1 MADAAGPAADL
12 LPPKFQAWFAGRG
25 WSPRAHQLEMVA
37 KGRAGRDALLIAP
50 TGGGKTLAGFLPSLI
65 EIMQRPPA
73 NTPPATS
80 TTDVAGSSLGKF
92 DRPVG
97 RSRGL
102 HTLYISPLKALAV
115 DVERNLNA
123 PIAEMGLSIVAE
135 SRTGDTG
142 IARRQRQRVK
152 PPDILLTTPEQ
163 LALLCAWEGARLYF
177 EDLRCVILDE
187 IHTLHASK
195 RGDLLA
201 LDLARLQVL
210 APSMRRVGLSAT
222 VDDPE
227 VIKAWMASH
236 REVDVTTA
244 PSLSS
249 PPRSEREKVG
259 RGPAAAGDL
268 PGVVD
273 QGPAAG
279 PRPTAGVTQPA
290 LSLPSPSPASPGGE
304 EVRLHGPSSIDLV
317 RGPAGAEPIVE
328 LLLSEGRVPWTGHT
342 AQHAMAEVYDVI
354 RRSRIALVFVNTRF
368 QAEFAFQELWRLNDD
383 GLPIALHHGSLAA
396 EQRRKVEAAMARGQ
410 LRAVVCTSTLDLGI
424 DWGDVDLVIQL
435 ASPKG
440 ASRMVQRIGRANHR
454 LDEPSRALFV
464 PANRFEMLECQ
475 AAREAIAE
483 NKLDGDP
490 PRVGALDVLAQHVM
504 GCAVSE
510 PFDMLELYDEV
521 RSAGPYR
528 DLSWEDFEAV
538 VDFVSTGGYAL
549 KTYDRFRRIV
559 QGPDGRWRVRNL
571 QIAQRH
577 RLNVGTIVTA
587 AMLSVR
593 IATRRGQGGRKIGE
607 IEEGMLEM
615 LDPGDTFIFAGQV
628 WALVGITNLDVLVSP
643 AAHKDPKMPSW
654 GSSKFAL
661 STYLAKRV
669 RQLMFDQE
677 HWQVLPLDVREW
689 LEMQRDKS
697 LIVGEDELLL
707 ETFPKGKRH
716 FMVCYPFE
724 GRLAHTTLAML
735 LTRRLER
742 LGVGPLGFV
751 CNDYAMAI
759 WALEPLDGI
768 DFDALFAEDMLGDDL
783 EAWLS
788 ESFMMKR
795 AFKGCAI
802 VSGLIEKRFPG
813 AEQKTGRQITFST
826 DLIYDVLRRHEP
838 DHLLLRCARADA
850 ATGLIDVARLGDM
863 LARIRG
869 RIRHSPLDHLSPFSV
884 PILLE
889 IGKERSPGHA
899 GEIILAEAEDDL
911 IAEATR

>member
-1 MADAAGPAADL
+1 MADATGPDAEL
-12 LPPKFQAWFAGRG
+12 LPPAFRDWFAGRG
-25 WSPRAHQLEMVA
+25 WAARSHQLEMVA

-65 EIMQRPPA
+65 ELSARPPA
-73 NTPPATS
+73 NTP
-80 TTDVAGSSLGKF
+80 
-92 DRPVG
+92 
-97 RSRGL
+97 RGL
-102 HTLYISPLKALAV
+102 HTIYISPLKALAV
-115 DVERNLNA
+115 DVERNLGA
-123 PIAEMGLSIVAE
+123 PIAEMGLKIVAE

-142 IARRQRQRVK
+142 LARRQRQRIK

-163 LALLCAWEGARLYF
+163 LALLCAWEGARRFF

-187 IHTLHASK
+187 IHTLHSSK

-210 APSMRRVGLSAT
+210 APRMRRVGLSAT

-227 VIKAWMASH
+227 VIKAWMGYH
-236 REVDVTTA
+236 QGVEVV
-244 PSLSS
+244 
-249 PPRSEREKVG
+249 
-259 RGPAAAGDL
+259 
-268 PGVVD
+268 
-273 QGPAAG
+273 
-279 PRPTAGVTQPA
+279 
-290 LSLPSPSPASPGGE
+290 LPSPS
-304 EVRLHGPSSIDLV
+304 IDLI
-317 RGPAGAEPIVE
+317 RGPPGAQPIVDM
-328 LLLSEGRVPWTGHT
+328 LLSEGRVPWAGHT
-342 AQHAMAEVYDVI
+342 AKHAMAEVYDVI
-354 RRSRIALVFVNTRF
+354 RNSRIALVFVNTRF
-368 QAEFAFQELWRLNDD
+368 QAEFAFQELWRLNEDS
-383 GLPIALHHGSLAA
+383 LPIALHHGSLAA
-396 EQRRKVEAAMARGQ
+396 EQRRKVEAAMARGE

-510 PFDMLELYDEV
+510 PFDLLELYDEV
-521 RSAGPYR
+521 CSAGPYR
-528 DLSWEDFEAV
+528 DLAWEDFEQV

-559 QGPDGRWRVRNL
+559 KGPDGRWRVRDL
-571 QIAQRH
+571 QTAQRH
-577 RLNVGTIVTA
+577 RLNVGAIVSPA
-587 AMLSVR
+587 VLAVR
-593 IATRRGQGGRKIGE
+593 IAMRGGRGGRKIGE
-607 IEEGMLEM
+607 VVEGMLEM
-615 LDPGDTFIFAGQV
+615 LDPGDTFVFAGQV
-628 WALVGITNLDVLVSP
+628 WELVGVTNLDVLVR
-643 AAHKDPKMPSW
+643 AASHKDPKMPSW
-654 GSSKFAL
+654 GGSKFAL

-669 RQLMFDQE
+669 RQLMFDE
-677 HWQVLPLDVREW
+677 SHWSVLPADVREW
-689 LEMQRDKS
+689 LEAQKDRS
-697 LIVGEDELLL
+697 LIVGEDEMLL
-707 ETFPKGKRH
+707 ETFPRGKRN
-716 FMVCYPFE
+716 FMMVYPFE

-759 WALEPLDGI
+759 WALNPMDSV
-768 DFDALFAEDMLGDDL
+768 DFDELFAEDMLGDDL
-783 EAWLS
+783 ESWLS

-802 VSGLIEKRFPG
+802 ISGLIEKRFPG
-813 AEQKTGRQITFST
+813 QEQKTGRQITFST
-826 DLIYDVLRRHEP
+826 DLIYDVLRRHQP
-838 DHLLLRCARADA
+838 DHLLLRCAREDA
-850 ATGLIDVARLGDM
+850 ATGLVDVARLAGM
-863 LARIRG
+863 LSRIKG
-869 RIRHSPLDHLSPFSV
+869 RIRHAALEHLSPFSV

-889 IGKERSPGHA
+889 IGKERSPGGA
-899 GEIILAEAEDDL
+899 SEMILAEAEDEL
-911 IAEATR
+911 IAEAMV

>member
-1 MADAAGPAADL
+1 MADAAGPAAEL
-12 LPPKFQAWFAGRG
+12 LPPRFRDWFASRG
-25 WSPRAHQLEMVA
+25 WAPRAHQLAMIEKA
-37 KGRAGRDALLIAP
+37 RAGRDALLIAP

-65 EIMQRPPA
+65 ELSERPPA
-73 NTPPATS
+73 NAHP
-80 TTDVAGSSLGKF
+80 
-92 DRPVG
+92 
-97 RSRGL
+97 GL

-115 DVERNLNA
+115 DVERNLMA
-123 PIAEMGLSIVAE
+123 PILQMGLPVTAE

-142 IARRQRQRVK
+142 LARRQRQRVK

-177 EDLRCVILDE
+177 ESLSCVILDE

-201 LDLARLQVL
+201 LDLARLQQV
-210 APSMRRVGLSAT
+210 APGLRRVGLSAT
-222 VDDPE
+222 VDDPA
-227 VIKAWMASH
+227 VIKRWMGRRSN
-236 REVDVTTA
+236 A
-244 PSLSS
+244 PSVS
-249 PPRSEREKVG
+249 
-259 RGPAAAGDL
+259 A
-268 PGVVD
+268 
-273 QGPAAG
+273 Q
-279 PRPTAGVTQPA
+279 PTEGAFNP
-290 LSLPSPSPASPGGE
+290 
-304 EVRLHGPSSIDLV
+304 IDLV
-317 RGPAGAEPIVE
+317 TGPAGAAPIVDV
-328 LLLSEGRVPWTGHT
+328 LLSEGQVPWAGHT
-342 AQHAMAEVYDVI
+342 AQHAMAEVYDAI
-354 RRSRIALVFVNTRF
+354 RRARTALVFVNTRF

-383 GLPIALHHGSLAA
+383 ALPIALHHGSLAA
-396 EQRRKVEAAMARGQ
+396 EQRRKVEAAMARGE

-483 NKLDGDP
+483 NALDGDA

-504 GCAVSE
+504 GCACSE
-510 PFDMLELYDEV
+510 PFDPVALYDEV

-528 DLSWEDFEAV
+528 DLAWEDFEQV

-559 QGPDGRWRVRNL
+559 KGLDGLWRVRNGET
-571 QIAQRH
+571 AQRH
-577 RLNVGTIVTA
+577 RLNVGAIVSP
-587 AMLSVR
+587 AMLAVR
-593 IATRRGQGGRKIGE
+593 IAGRRGAVGRKIGE

-615 LDPGDTFIFAGQV
+615 LDPGDTFVFAGQV
-628 WALVGITNLDVLVSP
+628 WRLMGLTNLDVLVSP
-643 AAHKDPKMPSW
+643 AHDADPKMPSW
-654 GSSKFAL
+654 GGSKFAL
-661 STYLAKRV
+661 STFLARRV
-669 RQLMFDQE
+669 RQLMFDE
-677 HWQVLPLDVREW
+677 RHWAVLPADVREW
-689 LEMQRDKS
+689 LEAQKS
-697 LIVGEDELLL
+697 RSRIVAEDEMLL
-707 ETFPKGKRH
+707 ETFPQRKRH

-742 LGVGPLGFV
+742 LGAGPLGFV
-751 CNDYAMAI
+751 CNDYALAV
-759 WALEPLDGI
+759 WALNPLDGV
-768 DFDALFAEDMLGDDL
+768 DFDQLFDEDMLGDDL

-795 AFKGCAI
+795 AFKGCAVI
-802 VSGLIEKRFPG
+802 AGLIERRFPG
-813 AEQKTGRQITFST
+813 AQQKSGRQITFST
-826 DLIYDVLRRHEP
+826 DLIYDVLRRHQP

-850 ATGLIDVARLGDM
+850 ATGLIDVARLAQM

-869 RIRHSPLDHLSPFSV
+869 RIRHAALDHLSPFSV

-889 IGKERSPGHA
+889 IGKERSPGGA
-899 GEIILAEAEDDL
+899 GEMILAEAEDEL
-911 IAEATR
+911 IAEALTT

>member
-1 MADAAGPAADL
+1 MADAAGPPADL
-12 LPPKFQAWFAGRG
+12 LPPKFQAWFDGRG

-65 EIMQRPPA
+65 EIAERPPA
-73 NTPPATS
+73 NTP
-80 TTDVAGSSLGKF
+80 
-92 DRPVG
+92 
-97 RSRGL
+97 RGL

-123 PIAEMGLSIVAE
+123 PILEMGLPIVAE

-142 IARRQRQRVK
+142 VARRQRQRVK

-163 LALLCAWEGARLYF
+163 LALLCAWEGARAYF

-201 LDLARLQVL
+201 LDLARLQEL
-210 APSMRRVGLSAT
+210 APNMRRVGLSAT

-227 VIKAWMASH
+227 VIKAWM
-236 REVDVTTA
+236 
-244 PSLSS
+244 
-249 PPRSEREKVG
+249 G
-259 RGPAAAGDL
+259 RHGD
-268 PGVVD
+268 G
-273 QGPAAG
+273 A
-279 PRPTAGVTQPA
+279 
-290 LSLPSPSPASPGGE
+290 
-304 EVRLHGPSSIDLV
+304 EVRDGTSGSGVDLV
-317 RGPAGAEPIVE
+317 RGPPGAEPVVD
-328 LLLSEGRVPWTGHT
+328 LLLSEGRVPWAGHT
-342 AQHAMAEVYDVI
+342 AQHAMAEVYEAI
-354 RRSRIALVFVNTRF
+354 KRARIALVFVNTRF
-368 QAEFAFQELWRLNDD
+368 QAEFAFQELWRLNEDA
-383 GLPIALHHGSLAA
+383 LPIALHHGSLAA
-396 EQRRKVEAAMARGQ
+396 EQRRKVEAAMARGE

-483 NKLDGDP
+483 NRLDGDP

-504 GCAVSE
+504 GCACSE
-510 PFDMLELYDEV
+510 PFDMLALYEEV

-559 QGPDGRWRVRNL
+559 RLPDGRWRVRDQNV
-571 QIAQRH
+571 AQRH
-577 RLNVGTIVTA
+577 RLNVGAIVSP
-587 AMLSVR
+587 AMLAVR
-593 IATRRGQGGRKIGE
+593 MAMRGNRGGRKIGE
-607 IEEGMLEM
+607 VEEGMLEM
-615 LDPGDTFIFAGQV
+615 LDPGDTFVFAGQV
-628 WALVGITNLDVLVSP
+628 WELVAVTNLDVLVRP
-643 AAHKDPKMPSW
+643 ASHKDPKMPSW
-654 GSSKFAL
+654 GGSKFAL

-669 RQLMFDQE
+669 RQLMFDE
-677 HWQVLPLDVREW
+677 THWSVLPADVREW
-689 LEMQRDKS
+689 LEIQKDRS
-697 LIVGEDELLL
+697 LIVREDEMLL
-707 ETFPKGKRH
+707 ETFPRGKRN
-716 FMVCYPFE
+716 FMVVYPFE

-759 WALEPLDGI
+759 WALKPMDGL
-768 DFDALFAEDMLGDDL
+768 DFDELFAEDMLGDDL
-783 EAWLS
+783 EAWLQ

-802 VSGLIEKRFPG
+802 IAGLIERRFPG
-813 AEQKTGRQITFST
+813 EQQKTGRQITFST
-826 DLIYDVLRRHEP
+826 DLIYDVLRKHEP

-869 RIRHSPLDHLSPFSV
+869 RIRHAALDHLSPFSV

-889 IGKERSPGHA
+889 IGKERSPGDA
-899 GEIILAEAEDDL
+899 AEMILAEAEAEL
-911 IAEATR
+911 IAEATA